1 MVDEM
6 ATVNGT
12 SSRLPSPTME
22 IGDSLRNIA
31 ADLVDMTDLQLQL
44 VRSEARAVKSIAMR
58 AAILFALSVGML
70 LAALTVV
77 FVGGSLLV
85 HELAGWRL
93 SLSYLTVG
101 GAAMLIAG
109 VTLWITVHRLGRV
122 ADAFQ
127 GSFTELRLNLAWIR
141 RLLGPFT

>member
-1 MVDEM
+1 M
-6 ATVNGT
+6 ATLNGT
-12 SSRLPSPTME
+12 SNRLPSPTVE
-22 IGDSLRNIA
+22 VGGSLRNIA

-44 VRSEARAVKSIAMR
+44 VRSEARAVKSIAVQ
-58 AAILFALSVGML
+58 AAVMFAVSVGML

-101 GAAMLIAG
+101 GGAMLIAG
-109 VTLWITVHRLGRV
+109 VTLWVTVHRLGRV
-122 ADAFQ
+122 ANAFQ
-127 GSFTELRLNLAWIR
+127 GSFTELRQNLAWVR
-141 RLLGPFT
+141 RLLGPST